1 MGKRWGICLNASA
14 PTTLSIF
21 YKSLWDCHRI
31 VFKGGFKTTNEEL
44 FKTLS
49 DAVVS
54 CKKDDVIAA
63 VEKAKGQAPAVEL
76 IDNGL
81 AAGMNEVGVLFERGK
96 LFLPHV
102 MMAADAMSAGVE
114 LLQAEIL
121 AGGGTSSKLGVI
133 VNGTVEGDVHDIGK
147 AIVSTMLQAAG
158 FEVHDIGR
166 DVPVQNFIDKIKE
179 TNADMVGLSALM
191 TTTLQGQKEVIELLK
206 ENGMRDKVKVMV
218 GGAPATDA
226 WAKKCGADCYAENA
240 SEAVAKAKELL
251 L

>member
-1 MGKRWGICLNASA
+1 MGGCN
-14 PTTLSIF
+14 
-21 YKSLWDCHRI
+21 
-31 VFKGGFKTTNEEL
+31 TTNEEL

-54 CKKDDVIAA
+54 CKKDDVVAA

-102 MMAADAMSAGVE
+102 MMAADAMTAGVD
-114 LLQAEIL
+114 LLQDEL
-121 AGGGTSSKLGVI
+121 ASGEGAGSKLGVI

-166 DVPVQNFIDKIKE
+166 DVPLQNFIDKCKE
-179 TNADMVGLSALM
+179 VDADLVGLSALM
-191 TTTLQGQKEVIELLK
+191 TTTLQGQKDVIELLK
-206 ENGMRDKVKVMV
+206 ENGMRDGIKVMV

-226 WAKKCGADCYAENA
+226 WAKKIGADCYAENA

>member
-1 MGKRWGICLNASA
+1 M
-14 PTTLSIF
+14 
-21 YKSLWDCHRI
+21 
-31 VFKGGFKTTNEEL
+31 VFKGGCKTTNEEL

-54 CKKDDVIAA
+54 CKKDDVVAA

-102 MMAADAMSAGVE
+102 MMAADAMTAGVE
-114 LLQAEIL
+114 LLQDEL
-121 AGGGTSSKLGVI
+121 AAGEGASQKLGVI

-166 DVPVQNFIDKIKE
+166 DVPLQNFIDKIKE

-191 TTTLQGQKEVIELLK
+191 TTTLQGQKDVIELLK
-206 ENGMRDKVKVMV
+206 ENGMRDDIKVMV

-226 WAKKCGADCYAENA
+226 WAKKIGADCYAENA
-240 SEAVAKAKELL
+240 SEAVVKAKELL